1 MLVKSPIFMYFCQK
15 QRVMNYFEPYKD
27 QIADLCRRYNVRRLF
42 AFGSVLTGNFND
54 ESDID
59 LIADFDKQAI
69 SDIFLTY
76 FDFKYSLENVF
87 GRKVDLM
94 GEQPIRNSYLRESI
108 ENSKQLIYK

>member
-1 MLVKSPIFMYFCQK
+1 
-15 QRVMNYFEPYKD
+15 MNYFEPYKD

-42 AFGSVLTGNFND
+42 AFGSVLTGN
-54 ESDID
+54 
-59 LIADFDKQAI
+59 
-69 SDIFLTY
+69 FLTY

-108 ENSKQLIYK
+108 ENSKQLIYG